1 MRTFQATTAPSRSW
15 RSLGP
20 VFMAFA
26 LLCLGDAAHAQDAVG
41 TVTHLGGLSTARR
54 DDGSTRLLAPRS
66 VVHEGEI
73 LVTEPGTYLEVRFL
87 DDAMLTLG
95 PDSRVQVTRYS
106 WNPDNPA
113 ADRVELELQRGTL
126 RSETGRLGKRNHDA
140 IRIKVPGGEIAV
152 HGTTFVAQTVP
163 GTPAASS
170 PPTPSLPTQPAP
182 GLYVQVLDG
191 MIHLSNG
198 GGSAN
203 FTAGQFGYT
212 PGFQQ
217 PPVILPSNPGMQFT
231 PPPTFSNP
239 VASVSSTASKSAAV
253 DCVVR

>member
-20 VFMAFA
+20 VLMALA
-26 LLCLGDAAHAQDAVG
+26 LLCLGDAAQAQDAVG

-140 IRIKVPGGEIAV
+140 IRIKVPGGEITV
-152 HGTTFVAQTVP
+152 HGTTFVAQSVP
-163 GTPAASS
+163 GTSAAPS

-182 GLYVQVLDG
+182 GLYVQVIDG
-191 MIHLSNG
+191 MINVANG
-198 GGSAN
+198 GGSTN
-203 FTAGQFGYT
+203 FTAGQFGFVAT
-212 PGFQQ
+212 ATQ
-217 PPVILPSNPGMQFT
+217 PPVILPANPGMQFT
-231 PPPTFSNP
+231 PPPAFS
-239 VASVSSTASKSAAV
+239 ATSGTSGTAGGKPGDV
-253 DCVVR
+253 DCQVR